1 MKLNSLFICFPF
13 IFFISWILGLDQLL
27 VLPFTLFCYV
37 IYQIKYQGQLVLTF
51 DYVSRTFLFI
61 GLIGLFSL
69 DHVTNYGLW
78 TKLTFTF
85 LFASIYY
92 SLLHSI
98 GIKLTKEYVLDFLN
112 KGMFYLTLLVLFFT
126 AIFLIVPSFKFNTI
140 LSSIFPSGSHFF
152 ESMKVHSLS
161 SIDIDYESINSIRY
175 SGLFI
180 SYSSMS
186 MASILLM
193 GVIGSYERLS
203 IYTRLLL
210 VTSLLIT
217 SMLTQSRLG
226 ILSSLFVYA
235 VIIYSIFLRK
245 YLSKIGPKYTIIL
258 AGLILSVLAV
268 LFNDIIIN
276 IYNDIVFGMRS
287 NSAHTR
293 MRIYEASISGILE
306 NPLFGLGHSNPID
319 FSSQRF
325 SAGTHSSYLAIGYQR
340 GLIAAFL
347 YFLMMTTMLLISLKN
362 MWITTNTSLRILSA
376 TFIGFFVRESLDTWW
391 WDALLFFTVINFL
404 IIFKFKNEK
413 I

>member
-1 MKLNSLFICFPF
+1 MKINSIFICFPF
-13 IFFISWILGLDQLL
+13 VFLVSWILGLDQLL
-27 VLPFTLFCYV
+27 VLPFTLMCYV
-37 IYQIKYQGQLVLTF
+37 ILQLKCQGKFGLTYDF
-51 DYVSRTFLFI
+51 VSRTFLFI
-61 GLIGLFSL
+61 GILGLFSI

-78 TKLTFTF
+78 AKLTLTF
-85 LFASIYY
+85 LFAFIYY

-98 GIKLTKEYVLDFLN
+98 GKKLTKEYVLDFLN
-112 KGMFYLTLLVLFFT
+112 RGVFYLTLLVLFFT
-126 AIFLIVPSFKFNTI
+126 LIFLIFPSFKFNTI
-140 LSSIFPSGSHFF
+140 FSSIFPAGSHFF

-175 SGLFI
+175 SGLFV

-193 GVIGSYERLS
+193 GVIGSNERLS
-203 IYTRLLL
+203 VYARFIL

-217 SMLTQSRLG
+217 SMLTQSRVG
-226 ILSSLFVYA
+226 ILSSLFVYV
-235 VIIYSIFLRK
+235 VIIYSIFLKK
-245 YLSKIGPKYTIIL
+245 YLSKIGPKYTIIF
-258 AGLILSVLAV
+258 AGLILAV
-268 LFNDIIIN
+268 LMILFSDIIIN
-276 IYNDIVFGMRS
+276 IYNEIVFGMRS

-293 MRIYEASISGILE
+293 MRIYEASINGIIE

-347 YFLMMTTMLLISLKN
+347 YFLMMTTMFIISLKN
-362 MWITTNTSLRILSA
+362 MWKTTNNSLRILSA

-391 WDALLFFTVINFL
+391 WDTLLFFTVINFFV
-404 IIFKFKNEK
+404 IFKFNNEK
-413 I
+413 N